1 MNYDCEW
8 LESHIDEET
17 PEDFPCEWAKQNWD
31 KDISEITQPFPCQ
44 SLYDKWHATK
54 RTVLYNDGTFIIN
67 ELSTNIEKNTKA
79 HGTADYVYDPL
90 DATHDYVFTT
100 SRSTPWASEE
110 LLIKSAE
117 FGSKVAPTSLAYWFN
132 HCSNLTSLNWNNF
145 DGSNVTTTKSFFA
158 DAGISSASA
167 VFPPMPNLE
176 NMQWTFSGCPNL
188 LTVDLSQV
196 GSNKI
201 NNTDGLISNSLQVTS
216 VDLTGLSG
224 NVVNCAGMFAAP
236 SNGTDVMALTIVYV
250 DSGLDFSSATNVRD
264 MFRRCNNLV
273 GGKGTTWDSNYITN
287 TYARIDNPPTAP
299 GYFTSK

>member
-8 LESHIDEET
+8 LESYIDDT
-17 PEDFPCEWAKQNWD
+17 NPPNFPCEWAKQNWN

-90 DATHDYVFTT
+90 DATHDYVFTVT
-100 SRSTPWASEE
+100 RSTPWANEE
-110 LLIKSAE
+110 LLIKSVE
-117 FGSKVAPTSLAYWFN
+117 FGSEVIPTSLAYWFD
-132 HCSNLTSLNWNNF
+132 HCENLTSVNWNNF
-145 DGSNVTTTKSFFA
+145 DGSHVTTTKSFLAHAAFTTMT
-158 DAGISSASA
+158 
-167 VFPPMPNLE
+167 FPPMPNLE
-176 NMQWTFSGCPNL
+176 SLQGTFNACPNL

-201 NNTDGLISNSLQVTS
+201 SNTNGLISASLQVTS
-216 VDLTGLSG
+216 VDLTNLSG
-224 NVVNCAGMFAAP
+224 NVIDCAGMFGAP
-236 SNGTDVMALTIVYV
+236 YEGTDVMALTTVYV
-250 DSGLDFSSATNVRD
+250 DSGLDFSSATNSAN
-264 MFRRCNNLV
+264 MFRRCNNIV
-273 GGKGTTWDSNYITN
+273 GGNGTTWNSNYTNN
-287 TYARIDNPPTAP
+287 TYARIDNPPDAP